1 MTQKHTVSVSSA
13 FKKMTTKAIL
23 SVLFFFLVYIFLII
37 CGIGITVLAAIGG
50 IAIIAAKPT
59 FITIMI
65 GAGLLC
71 MGILV
76 LIFLF
81 KFMFVKHKVDRSHLI
96 EITREDE
103 PRLFAFIDEIVNVV
117 ETDFP
122 KKVYLSSDV
131 NACVFYDSTFW
142 SMFLPIKKNLQIGV
156 GLVNSVSEIELK
168 AILAHEFGHFSQK
181 SMKVGSYVYNVN
193 QIIHNMLYD
202 NDSYNSIAQSWGSV
216 NGYFAFFTALAVKIV
231 GGIQWI
237 LQQVYNVVNISYH
250 ALSRQMEFHADA
262 VAASVT
268 GSKPLITSLLR
279 LDLADHSFTTVLDY
293 YGKKISDSITTEN
306 LYSQQSF
313 VMNFIAVNSNLK
325 VENDLPQLTPEFLSR
340 FNKSKLVIE
349 NKWGTHPSTEDRIK
363 ELERLN
369 LDVINENNALAIGLF
384 NDGVALQNK
393 FTNKVFSSVTYTNNV
408 VFHNN
413 EEFVKEYKKD
423 FFANSFDVI
432 YNKYYDSKNPE
443 ILDFNSLT
451 HESAKKDLK
460 DLFSNNAVD
469 LIYST
474 ISLENDINTLKQI
487 AGGNF
492 EIKSFSYDGHKFFAK
507 NAQELINELE
517 LDLKKSKEEIIENDK
532 QIYLYFLELAKNQNK
547 DIELKELYK
556 KIFEL
561 DKSYDERID
570 FYIKMMNA
578 SEFIYRTCPVETIN
592 QNMKLLKKEE
602 EKFRKQIEKL
612 LEDNVYRP
620 VITVEMRVSFNKYL
634 SEEWVYFNG
643 NQYLEEVLQ
652 LLTESLVNYQFVISR
667 TFFETKKELL
677 DYQVQL
683 LNHE

>member
-1 MTQKHTVSVSSA
+1 
-13 FKKMTTKAIL
+13 MTTKAIL